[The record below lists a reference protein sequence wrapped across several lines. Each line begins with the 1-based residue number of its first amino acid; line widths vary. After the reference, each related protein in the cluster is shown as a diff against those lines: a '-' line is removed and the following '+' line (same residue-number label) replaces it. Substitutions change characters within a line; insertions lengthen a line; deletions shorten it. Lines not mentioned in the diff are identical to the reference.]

1 MEILH
6 EGSGGYKALRR
17 EMFVRKERG
26 VADSASCHHVHS
38 CPLGSE
44 EGKKQHMVIT
54 IIPVLT
60 ALLYRICRLE
70 VQVECKNPKMARLH
84 TVVTIMAV
92 Q

>member
-6 EGSGGYKALRR
+6 EGSGGYKGLWR

-26 VADSASCHHVHS
+26 IADSAFCHHVPS

-54 IIPVLT
+54 IVPVLT
-60 ALLYRICRLE
+60 ALLYGICRLE
-70 VQVECKNPKMARLH
+70 VQV
-84 TVVTIMAV
+84 
-92 Q
+92 